1 MRRFG
6 RAIEHTAD
14 AFLENAYNVD
24 RLLLLERNRLSRIEG
39 SPYREVRLYEAL
51 RPAPDRTVFV
61 AGSYL
66 DFQRPIMAAMY
77 RAGQRAASDW
87 LALGP
92 PIDRLDPRTNVEAQ
106 AQASG

>member
-1 MRRFG
+1 MMLADLLFRRSEFKV
-6 RAIEHTAD
+6 AVYH
-14 AFLENAYNVD
+14 YQQ
-24 RLLLLERNRLSRIEG
+24 LLERNRLSRIEG